1 MNTWSITL
9 ITITLMTVTPGFEIG
24 MMIFMLFLLPFA
36 PYPYLLPSDF
46 SIHPIKKWN
55 LFSYMTHFVQ

>member
-24 MMIFMLFLLPFA
+24 MMVFMLFLLPFV
-36 PYPYLLPSDF
+36 PPK
-46 SIHPIKKWN
+46 SI
-55 LFSYMTHFVQ
+55 LQDM